1 MSKGSEIKQIIKNIA
16 TNNVGI
22 NLFEGEVTEAKDTT
36 ISAKI
41 QGLTH
46 ENIRLVSG
54 FANSTATMIV
64 KPQKGSKVLIADLSA
79 GKMRDLIVLMVEKAE
94 AITFNGGANGGLIN
108 IAKLK
113 DNLDSLKKYCEAL
126 KNAVSNGLSA
136 VGAGEL
142 ANGETGATTFDQAMS
157 TESITISDMEDKNIK
172 H

>member
-64 KPQKGSKVLIADLSA
+64 KPKVGSKVLIADLSA

-94 AITFNGGANGGLIN
+94 VITFNGGENGGLIKIEELTKQIN
-108 IAKLK
+108 AIENQIN
-113 DNLDSLKKYCEAL
+113 DLKKAIKNWKPLAQDGGASLQTTAL
-126 KNAVSNGLSA
+126 T
-136 VGAGEL
+136 EWL
-142 ANGETGATTFDQAMS
+142 ANEDLKTETKDLEDAT
-157 TESITISDMEDKNIK
+157 IK